1 MLEIIT
7 LPVLSDN
14 YIFLLHE
21 PVSGDTAVVD
31 PAVAEP
37 VLAELSKRN
46 WQLTHILNTHHHWD
60 HVGANLELQQQTGCR
75 IIASLHD
82 RERIPG
88 IDKTV
93 GDGDQIHLG
102 GSTGLVMETP
112 GHTLGHIVYY
122 FPDAQSLF
130 CGDTLFVM
138 GCGRL
143 FEGSAAQM
151 HASLQKLRQL
161 PDATRIYCAHEYTQ
175 ANARFALRVDPD
187 NPDLH
192 EAIQEIER
200 LRKQNLPTIPSTI
213 AREKAC
219 NPFFR
224 TDDSGLQKTLGM
236 QGQPAAEVFAR
247 LRSLKDHF

>member
-21 PVSGDTAVVD
+21 PASGNTAVVD

-37 VLAELSKRN
+37 VLVMLGKRN
-46 WQLTHILNTHHHWD
+46 WQLTYILNTHHHWD

-75 IIASLHD
+75 IIASNYD

-88 IDKTV
+88 IDESV
-93 GDGDQIHLG
+93 GEGDRIQLG
-102 GSTGLVMETP
+102 GSTGMVLETP

-122 FPDAQSLF
+122 FPDAQALF

-143 FEGSAAQM
+143 FEGSAAQLFD
-151 HASLQKLRQL
+151 SLQKLQQL
-161 PDATRIYCAHEYTQ
+161 PDATRVFCAHEYTRN
-175 ANARFALRVDPD
+175 NARFALSVEPD
-187 NPDLH
+187 NAELH
-192 EAIQEIER
+192 KAIEDIDR
-200 LRKQNLPTIPSTI
+200 LRSQDLPTVPSTI
-213 AREKAC
+213 SQEKAC

-224 TDDSGLQKTLGM
+224 TDSATIQKTLDM
-236 QGQPAAEVFAR
+236 QGQPPVEVFTR
-247 LRSLKDHF
+247 LRTLKDHF